1 METAVAVELTVVL
14 MVRDADAAAAI
25 AEVLGDEYDVIETE
39 MEEV

>member
-1 METAVAVELTVVL
+1 MAVELTVII
-14 MVRDADAAAAI
+14 MARDADAAAAI